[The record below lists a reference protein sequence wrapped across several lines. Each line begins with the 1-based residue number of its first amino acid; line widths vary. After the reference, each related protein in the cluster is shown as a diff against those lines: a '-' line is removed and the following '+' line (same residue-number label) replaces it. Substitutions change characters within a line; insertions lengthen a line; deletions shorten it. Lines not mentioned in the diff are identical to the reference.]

1 MEKQLS
7 FSHLEKELVKEFRNN
22 VNNSEGPIDVANY
35 FSFVV
40 CKIFKKVFA
49 ESDIKLEN
57 NCAIFT
63 PNEENYF
70 KVNEELLQNEKFN
83 EVWNNSDLPDLL
95 KKFAETAYHKYLH
108 HNKHLEKTNK
118 KIRR

>member
-22 VNNSEGPIDVANY
+22 INNSEGPIDVANH

-40 CKIFKKVFA
+40 CKLFKKVFS
-49 ESDIKLEN
+49 ETDLELEN
-57 NCAIFT
+57 NCAIFA

-70 KVNEELLQNEKFN
+70 KINDNLLQDDRFHKL
-83 EVWNNSDLPDLL
+83 WDNSDLPDLL
-95 KKFAETAYHKYLH
+95 KKFAETSYHKYLH

-118 KIRR
+118 KIRK